1 MKARDI
7 LSWIRPALDADADL
21 QAWCRDRYGTPLAVT
36 VGWSPDCE
44 PEGGWQYPCLNFAL
58 WKSRSSEG
66 EPSEGLEWNIQAA
79 IRDDDA
85 GDAEGVLLADD
96 LLHLV
101 RDAILRAGVLQD
113 TTVET
118 VGGETAERPVYTAR
132 ATITIKRLRSRRAGL
147 GR

>member
-7 LSWIRPALDADADL
+7 LTWVRPALAADADL
-21 QAWCRDRYGTPLAVT
+21 TAWCRELYGASLTVT
-36 VGWSPDCE
+36 VGWSQDCE
-44 PEGGWQYPCLNFAL
+44 PEGGWRYPCLNFAL

-66 EPSEGLEWNIQAA
+66 ESSEGLEWNIQVA
-79 IRDDDA
+79 IRDASA

-96 LLHLV
+96 LMHLV
-101 RDAILRAGVLQD
+101 RDAILRASVLQD

-132 ATITIKRLRSRRAGL
+132 ATININRLRSRRAGL